1 MAWITPK
8 TNWIYSDRVTADDMN
23 RICGNINYLLGEER
37 LQKVYTEED
46 YVFLSEWVEI
56 VRAFMLVQVAA
67 GIANPEKPTD
77 AVTSYNFNLIESI
90 CLVAKDI
97 IDHKRSQPTAIHYVG
112 EGWRSDSE
120 VYAGG
125 YI

>member
-23 RICGNINYLLGEER
+23 RICGNLNYLLGEER

-77 AVTSYNFNLIESI
+77 AVT
-90 CLVAKDI
+90 
-97 IDHKRSQPTAIHYVG
+97 QT
-112 EGWRSDSE
+112 
-120 VYAGG
+120 
-125 YI
+125 

>member
-23 RICGNINYLLGEER
+23 RICGNLNYLLGEER

-97 IDHKRSQPTAIHYVG
+97 IDNKRSQPTAIHYVG